1 MNPVIQ
7 VLLMALIGALIGGM
21 TNTIAIKML
30 FRPYEAKYLF
40 GRRLPFTPGVIP
52 LRRDEASTKLGS
64 IITGHLLTPEVFEE
78 KLRSPQTD
86 KLIMHFIDRQIET
99 IETERLTPSYFLER
113 LSEGL
118 TDKIVLSFNEEIRLK
133 VSEEGN
139 KLYGRTIDDIMPP
152 DALNAVD
159 SKVAHLA
166 YDINDKLVQY
176 ISSDKGY
183 SDIYTMVDEFTENR
197 GRLARS
203 LKYVM
208 TKDSLTERVQTELLK
223 LIQQEKLINI
233 ENRVIED
240 EYNKLKQS
248 GLKELTTSTDLDNI
262 LNSIIEVLQQ
272 KIDIRKILNTPIT
285 DFNKELFDRFKE
297 KGKYRLKDNFVDY
310 SGKNMSRIMNKL
322 QLAEVI
328 KKQIDS
334 FELSKMESLVM
345 DVANKEFKMITLLGY
360 VLGALVGV
368 VQGILV
374 LFF

>member
-40 GRRLPFTPGVIP
+40 GKRLPFTPGVIP
-52 LRRDEASTKLGS
+52 MRREEASAKLGD

-78 KLRSPQTD
+78 KLKSPETD
-86 KLIMHFIDRQIET
+86 QLIMHFIDRQIET

-113 LSEGL
+113 LSSGL

-183 SDIYTMVDEFTENR
+183 SDIYTMVDELTENR

-203 LKYVM
+203 LKYIM
-208 TKDSLTERVQTELLK
+208 TKDSLTERVQSELLK
-223 LIQQEKLINI
+223 LIQQEKMINI

-240 EYNKLKQS
+240 EYNKIKQS
-248 GLKELTTSTDLDNI
+248 ELQELTTHSDLDNI
-262 LNSIIEVLQQ
+262 LNSIIKVLQE
-272 KIDIRKILNTPIT
+272 KSDIREILNTPIT
-285 DFNKELFDRFKE
+285 DFNKELFDRFKNY
-297 KGKYRLKDNFVDY
+297 GKYQLKDNFIEY
-310 SGKNMSRIMNKL
+310 SGKNMSKIMNKL

-345 DVANKEFKMITLLGY
+345 DVANKEFKMIMLLGY
-360 VLGALVGV
+360 VLGGIVGV
-368 VQGILV
+368 VQGVIV

>member
-1 MNPVIQ
+1 MNPVTQ
-7 VLLMALIGALIGGM
+7 VFLMALIGALIGGT

-40 GRRLPFTPGVIP
+40 GKRLPFTPGVIP
-52 LRRDEASTKLGS
+52 LRRDEASTKLGE
-64 IITGHLLTPEVFEE
+64 IITGHLLTPEVFKE
-78 KLRSPQTD
+78 KLNSPETD

-99 IETERLTPSYFLER
+99 IETERLTPGYFLER
-113 LSEGL
+113 LSAGL
-118 TDKIVLSFNEEIRLK
+118 TDKIVDSFNEEIRSK
-133 VSEEGN
+133 VTEEGT
-139 KLYGRTIDDIMPP
+139 KLYDRNIDDIMPP

-166 YDINDKLVQY
+166 YDINEKLVQY
-176 ISSDKGY
+176 ISSDKGF

-203 LKYVM
+203 IKYVM
-208 TKDSLTERVQTELLK
+208 TKESMTERVQAELLK
-223 LIQQEKLINI
+223 LIQQEKMIDI

-248 GLKELTTSTDLDNI
+248 GLSELVTGSDLDNI

-272 KIDIRKILNTPIT
+272 KIDIRQILNTPIT
-285 DFNKELFDRFKE
+285 DFNKELFERFKE
-297 KGKYRLKDNFVDY
+297 KGKYKLKDNFIDY
-310 SGKNMSRIMNKL
+310 SGKNMSKIMNKL

-334 FELSKMESLVM
+334 FELSKLEDLVM
-345 DVANKEFKMITLLGY
+345 DVANKEFKMIMMLGY
-360 VLGALVGV
+360 VLGGIVGIA
-368 VQGILV
+368 QGILV

>member
-40 GRRLPFTPGVIP
+40 GKRLPFTPGVIP
-52 LRRDEASTKLGS
+52 MRREEASAKLGD

-78 KLRSPQTD
+78 KLKSPETD
-86 KLIMHFIDRQIET
+86 QLIMHFIDRQIET

-113 LSEGL
+113 LSSGL

-159 SKVAHLA
+159 SKVVHLA

-183 SDIYTMVDEFTENR
+183 SDIYTMVDELTENR

-203 LKYVM
+203 LKYIM
-208 TKDSLTERVQTELLK
+208 TKDSLTERVQSELLK
-223 LIQQEKLINI
+223 LIQQEKMINI

-240 EYNKLKQS
+240 EYNKIKQS
-248 GLKELTTSTDLDNI
+248 ELQELTTHSDLDNI
-262 LNSIIEVLQQ
+262 LNSIIKVLQE
-272 KIDIRKILNTPIT
+272 KIDIREILNTPIT
-285 DFNKELFDRFKE
+285 DFNKELFDRFKNY
-297 KGKYRLKDNFVDY
+297 GKYQLKDNFIEY
-310 SGKNMSRIMNKL
+310 SGKNMSKIMNKL

-345 DVANKEFKMITLLGY
+345 DVANKEFKMIMLLGY
-360 VLGALVGV
+360 VLGGIVGV
-368 VQGILV
+368 VQGVIV

>member
-40 GRRLPFTPGVIP
+40 GKRLPFTPGVIP
-52 LRRDEASTKLGS
+52 MRREEASAKLGD

-78 KLRSPQTD
+78 KLKSPETD
-86 KLIMHFIDRQIET
+86 QLIMHFIDGQIET

-113 LSEGL
+113 LSSGL

-183 SDIYTMVDEFTENR
+183 SDIYTMVDELTENR

-203 LKYVM
+203 LKYIM
-208 TKDSLTERVQTELLK
+208 TKDSLTERVQSELLK
-223 LIQQEKLINI
+223 LIQQEKMINI

-240 EYNKLKQS
+240 EYNKIKQS
-248 GLKELTTSTDLDNI
+248 ELQELTTHSDLDNI
-262 LNSIIEVLQQ
+262 LNSIIKVLQE
-272 KIDIRKILNTPIT
+272 KIDIREILNTPIT
-285 DFNKELFDRFKE
+285 DFNKELFDRFKNY
-297 KGKYRLKDNFVDY
+297 GKYQLKDNFIEY
-310 SGKNMSRIMNKL
+310 SGKNMSKIMNKL

-345 DVANKEFKMITLLGY
+345 DVANKEFKMIMLLGY
-360 VLGALVGV
+360 VLGGIVGV
-368 VQGILV
+368 VQGVIV

>member
-1 MNPVIQ
+1 MNP
-7 VLLMALIGALIGGM
+7 LLQIATMAIIGAMIGGL

-30 FRPYEAKYLF
+30 FRPYKAKYLF
-40 GRRLPFTPGVIP
+40 GKRLPFTPGVIP
-52 LRRDEASTKLGS
+52 LRRDEASTKLGE

-78 KLRSPQTD
+78 KLKSPETD

-99 IETERLTPSYFLER
+99 IETEHLTPGYFLER
-113 LSEGL
+113 LSAGL
-118 TDKIVLSFNEEIRLK
+118 TDKIVDSFNEEIRAK
-133 VSEEGN
+133 VTEEGT
-139 KLYGRTIDDIMPP
+139 KLYDRNIDDIMPA

-159 SKVAHLA
+159 TKVAHLA

-176 ISSDKGY
+176 ISSDKGFR
-183 SDIYTMVDEFTENR
+183 DIYTMVDEFTENR

-203 LKYVM
+203 IKYVM
-208 TKDSLTERVQTELLK
+208 TKESLTERVQTELLK
-223 LIQQEKLINI
+223 LIQQEKMIDI

-248 GLKELTTSTDLDNI
+248 GLSELVTSSDLDNI

-272 KIDIRKILNTPIT
+272 KIDIRKILNTPIA
-285 DFNKELFDRFKE
+285 DFNKELFERFKE
-297 KGKYRLKDNFVDY
+297 KGKYKLKDNFIAY
-310 SGKNMSRIMNKL
+310 SGKNMSKIMNKL

-334 FELSKMESLVM
+334 FELSKLEDLVM
-345 DVANKEFKMITLLGY
+345 DVANKEFKMIMVLGY
-360 VLGALVGV
+360 VLGGIVGIA
-368 VQGILV
+368 QGILV

>member
-1 MNPVIQ
+1 MNPVTQ
-7 VLLMALIGALIGGM
+7 VFLMALIGALIGGT

-40 GRRLPFTPGVIP
+40 GKRLPFTPGVIP
-52 LRRDEASTKLGS
+52 LRRDEASTKLGE
-64 IITGHLLTPEVFEE
+64 IITGHLLTPEVFKE
-78 KLRSPQTD
+78 KLNSPETD

-99 IETERLTPSYFLER
+99 IETERLTPGYFLER
-113 LSEGL
+113 LSAGL
-118 TDKIVLSFNEEIRLK
+118 TDKIVDSFNEEIRSK
-133 VSEEGN
+133 VTEEGT
-139 KLYGRTIDDIMPP
+139 KLYDRNIDDIMPP

-176 ISSDKGY
+176 ISSDKGFR
-183 SDIYTMVDEFTENR
+183 DIYTMVDEFTENR

-203 LKYVM
+203 IKYVM
-208 TKDSLTERVQTELLK
+208 TKESMTERVQTELLK
-223 LIQQEKLINI
+223 LIQQEKMIDI

-248 GLKELTTSTDLDNI
+248 GLSELVTGSDLDNI
-262 LNSIIEVLQQ
+262 LNSIIKVLQQ
-272 KIDIRKILNTPIT
+272 KIDIRQILNTPIT
-285 DFNKELFDRFKE
+285 DFNKELFERFKE
-297 KGKYRLKDNFVDY
+297 KGKYKLKDNFIDY
-310 SGKNMSRIMNKL
+310 SGKNMSKIMNKL

-334 FELSKMESLVM
+334 FELSKLEDLVM
-345 DVANKEFKMITLLGY
+345 DVANKEFKMIMMLGY
-360 VLGALVGV
+360 VLGGIVGIA
-368 VQGILV
+368 QGILV

>member
-40 GRRLPFTPGVIP
+40 GKRLPFTPGVIP
-52 LRRDEASTKLGS
+52 MRREEASAKLGD

-78 KLRSPQTD
+78 KLKSPETD
-86 KLIMHFIDRQIET
+86 QLIMHFIDRQIET

-113 LSEGL
+113 LSSGL

-159 SKVAHLA
+159 SKVAHLV

-183 SDIYTMVDEFTENR
+183 SDIYTMVDELTENR

-203 LKYVM
+203 LKYIM
-208 TKDSLTERVQTELLK
+208 TKDSLTERVQSELLK
-223 LIQQEKLINI
+223 LIQQEKMINI

-240 EYNKLKQS
+240 EYNKIKQS
-248 GLKELTTSTDLDNI
+248 ELQELTTHSDLDNI
-262 LNSIIEVLQQ
+262 LNSIIKVLQE
-272 KIDIRKILNTPIT
+272 KIDIREILNTPIT
-285 DFNKELFDRFKE
+285 DFNKELFDRFKNY
-297 KGKYRLKDNFVDY
+297 GKYQLKDNFIEY
-310 SGKNMSRIMNKL
+310 SGKNMSKIMNKL

-345 DVANKEFKMITLLGY
+345 DVANKEFKMIMLLGY
-360 VLGALVGV
+360 VLGGIVGV
-368 VQGILV
+368 VQGVIV

>member
-40 GRRLPFTPGVIP
+40 GKRLPFTPGVIP
-52 LRRDEASTKLGS
+52 MRREEASAKLGD

-78 KLRSPQTD
+78 KLKSPETD
-86 KLIMHFIDRQIET
+86 QLIMHFIDRQIET

-113 LSEGL
+113 LSSGL
-118 TDKIVLSFNEEIRLK
+118 TDKIVLSFNEEICLK

-183 SDIYTMVDEFTENR
+183 SDIYTMVDELTENR

-203 LKYVM
+203 LKYIM
-208 TKDSLTERVQTELLK
+208 TKDSLTERVQSELLK
-223 LIQQEKLINI
+223 LIQQEKMINI

-240 EYNKLKQS
+240 EYNKIKQS
-248 GLKELTTSTDLDNI
+248 ELQELTTHSDLDNI
-262 LNSIIEVLQQ
+262 LNSIIKVLQE
-272 KIDIRKILNTPIT
+272 KIDIREILNTPIT
-285 DFNKELFDRFKE
+285 DFNKELFDRFKNY
-297 KGKYRLKDNFVDY
+297 GKYQLKDNFIEY
-310 SGKNMSRIMNKL
+310 SGKNMSKIMNKL

-345 DVANKEFKMITLLGY
+345 DVANKEFKMIMLLGY
-360 VLGALVGV
+360 VLGGIVGV
-368 VQGILV
+368 VQGVIV

>member
-40 GRRLPFTPGVIP
+40 GKRLPFTPGVIP
-52 LRRDEASTKLGS
+52 MRREEASAKLGD

-78 KLRSPQTD
+78 KLKSPETD
-86 KLIMHFIDRQIET
+86 QLIMHFIDRQIET

-113 LSEGL
+113 LSSGL

-139 KLYGRTIDDIMPP
+139 KFYGRTIDDIMPP

-183 SDIYTMVDEFTENR
+183 SDIYTMVDELTENR

-203 LKYVM
+203 LKYIM
-208 TKDSLTERVQTELLK
+208 TKDSLTERVQSELLK
-223 LIQQEKLINI
+223 LIQQEKMINI

-240 EYNKLKQS
+240 EYNKIKQS
-248 GLKELTTSTDLDNI
+248 ELQELTTHSDLDNI
-262 LNSIIEVLQQ
+262 LNSIIKVLQE
-272 KIDIRKILNTPIT
+272 KIDIREILNTPIT
-285 DFNKELFDRFKE
+285 DFNKELFDRFKNY
-297 KGKYRLKDNFVDY
+297 GKYQLKDNFIEY
-310 SGKNMSRIMNKL
+310 SGKNMSKIMNKL

-345 DVANKEFKMITLLGY
+345 DVANKEFKMIMLLGY
-360 VLGALVGV
+360 VLGGIVGV
-368 VQGILV
+368 VQGVIV

>member
-1 MNPVIQ
+1 MNPVTQ
-7 VLLMALIGALIGGM
+7 VLLMALIGALIGGT

-40 GRRLPFTPGVIP
+40 GKRLPFTPGVIP
-52 LRRDEASTKLGS
+52 LRRDEASTKLGE
-64 IITGHLLTPEVFEE
+64 IITGHLLTPEVFKE
-78 KLRSPQTD
+78 KLKSPETD

-99 IETERLTPSYFLER
+99 IETERLTPGYFLER
-113 LSEGL
+113 LSAGL
-118 TDKIVLSFNEEIRLK
+118 TDKIVASFNEEIRSK
-133 VSEEGN
+133 VTEEGT
-139 KLYGRTIDDIMPP
+139 KLYDRNIDDIMPP

-159 SKVAHLA
+159 TKVAHLA

-176 ISSDKGY
+176 ISSDKGFR
-183 SDIYTMVDEFTENR
+183 DIYTMVNEFTENR

-203 LKYVM
+203 IKYVM
-208 TKDSLTERVQTELLK
+208 TKESLTERVQTELLK
-223 LIQQEKLINI
+223 LIQQEKMIDI

-248 GLKELTTSTDLDNI
+248 GLSELVTGSDLDNI

-272 KIDIRKILNTPIT
+272 KIDIRKILNTPIAE
-285 DFNKELFDRFKE
+285 FNKELFERFKE
-297 KGKYRLKDNFVDY
+297 KGKYKLKDNFIDY
-310 SGKNMSRIMNKL
+310 SGKNMSKIMNKL

-334 FELSKMESLVM
+334 FELSKLEDLVM
-345 DVANKEFKMITLLGY
+345 DVANKEFKMIMMLGY
-360 VLGALVGV
+360 VLGGIVGIA
-368 VQGILV
+368 QGILV

>member
-1 MNPVIQ
+1 MNPVTQ
-7 VLLMALIGALIGGM
+7 VFLMALIGALIGGT

-40 GRRLPFTPGVIP
+40 GKRLPFTPGVIP
-52 LRRDEASTKLGS
+52 LRRDEASTKLGE
-64 IITGHLLTPEVFEE
+64 IITGHLLTPEVFKE
-78 KLRSPQTD
+78 KLNSPETD

-99 IETERLTPSYFLER
+99 IETERLTPGYFFER
-113 LSEGL
+113 LSAGL
-118 TDKIVLSFNEEIRLK
+118 TDKIVDSFNEEIRSK
-133 VSEEGN
+133 VTEEGT
-139 KLYGRTIDDIMPP
+139 KLYDRNIYDIMPP

-176 ISSDKGY
+176 ISSDKGFR
-183 SDIYTMVDEFTENR
+183 DIYTMVDEFTENR

-203 LKYVM
+203 IKYVM
-208 TKDSLTERVQTELLK
+208 TKESMTERVQTELLK
-223 LIQQEKLINI
+223 LIQQEKMIDI
-233 ENRVIED
+233 ESRVIED

-248 GLKELTTSTDLDNI
+248 GLSELVTGSDLDNI

-272 KIDIRKILNTPIT
+272 KIDIRQILNTPIT
-285 DFNKELFDRFKE
+285 DFNKELFERFKE
-297 KGKYRLKDNFVDY
+297 KGKYKLKDNFIDY
-310 SGKNMSRIMNKL
+310 SGKNMSKIMNKL

-334 FELSKMESLVM
+334 FELSKLEDLVM
-345 DVANKEFKMITLLGY
+345 DVANKEFKMIMMLGY
-360 VLGALVGV
+360 VLGGIVGIA
-368 VQGILV
+368 QGILV

>member
-40 GRRLPFTPGVIP
+40 GKRLPFTPGVIP
-52 LRRDEASTKLGS
+52 MRREEASAKLGD

-78 KLRSPQTD
+78 KLKSPETD
-86 KLIMHFIDRQIET
+86 QLIMHFIDRQIET
-99 IETERLTPSYFLER
+99 IEAERLTPSYFLER
-113 LSEGL
+113 LSSGL

-183 SDIYTMVDEFTENR
+183 SDIYTMVDELTENR

-203 LKYVM
+203 LKYIM
-208 TKDSLTERVQTELLK
+208 TKDSLTERVQSELLK
-223 LIQQEKLINI
+223 LIQQEKMINI

-240 EYNKLKQS
+240 EYNKIKQS
-248 GLKELTTSTDLDNI
+248 ELQELTTHSDLDNI
-262 LNSIIEVLQQ
+262 LNSIIKVLQE
-272 KIDIRKILNTPIT
+272 KIDIREILNTPIT
-285 DFNKELFDRFKE
+285 DFNKELFDRFKNH
-297 KGKYRLKDNFVDY
+297 GKYQLKDNFIEY
-310 SGKNMSRIMNKL
+310 SGKNMSKIMNKL

-345 DVANKEFKMITLLGY
+345 DVANKEFKMIMLLGY
-360 VLGALVGV
+360 VLGGIVGV
-368 VQGILV
+368 VQGVIV

>member
-1 MNPVIQ
+1 MNPVTQ
-7 VLLMALIGALIGGM
+7 VFLMALIGALIGGT

-40 GRRLPFTPGVIP
+40 GKRLPFTPGVIP
-52 LRRDEASTKLGS
+52 LRRDEASTKLGE
-64 IITGHLLTPEVFEE
+64 IITGHLLTPEVFKE
-78 KLRSPQTD
+78 KLNSPETD
-86 KLIMHFIDRQIET
+86 NLIMHFIDRQIET
-99 IETERLTPSYFLER
+99 IETERLTPGYFLER
-113 LSEGL
+113 LSAGL
-118 TDKIVLSFNEEIRLK
+118 TDKIVDSFNEEIRSK
-133 VSEEGN
+133 VTEEGT
-139 KLYGRTIDDIMPP
+139 KLYDRNIDDIMPP

-176 ISSDKGY
+176 ISSDKGFR
-183 SDIYTMVDEFTENR
+183 DIYTMVEEFTENR

-203 LKYVM
+203 IKYVM
-208 TKDSLTERVQTELLK
+208 TKESMTERVQTELLK
-223 LIQQEKLINI
+223 LIQQEKMIDI

-248 GLKELTTSTDLDNI
+248 GLSELVTGSDLDNI

-272 KIDIRKILNTPIT
+272 KIDIRQILNTPIT
-285 DFNKELFDRFKE
+285 DFNKELFERFKE
-297 KGKYRLKDNFVDY
+297 KGKYKLKDNFIDY
-310 SGKNMSRIMNKL
+310 SGKNMSKIMNKL

-334 FELSKMESLVM
+334 FELSKLEDLVM
-345 DVANKEFKMITLLGY
+345 DVANKEFKMIMMLGY
-360 VLGALVGV
+360 VLGGIVGIA
-368 VQGILV
+368 QGILV